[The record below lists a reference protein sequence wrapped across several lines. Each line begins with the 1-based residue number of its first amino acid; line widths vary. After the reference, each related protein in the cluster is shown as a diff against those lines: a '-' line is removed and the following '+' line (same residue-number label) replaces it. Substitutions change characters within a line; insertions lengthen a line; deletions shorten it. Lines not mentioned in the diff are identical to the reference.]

1 MKISVEISR
10 PDDIAWLEGMTKER
24 RLDTLRNCVSIG
36 RLALEQYQIHV
47 DGSKHLE
54 PLLEKFCTE
63 MTESVERTLE
73 TVTDSVQ
80 SINQT
85 KQELIQ
91 MSAGIHQQLAINT
104 NTVMESVKTQQN
116 ITEKMMDPITSRID
130 KMNEEVEKIF
140 SVKGTSNTKGK
151 LGESLIAGHIQT
163 AFPDYE
169 ILNMSNQAHEA
180 DYHLHTDF
188 GKVLLEIKT
197 YTASVNKDQIQKLY
211 DDIDRTGMELA
222 IFLSTTSGI
231 VGKKHIGWEV
241 YGKNRT
247 IILFFPN
254 SSLSP
259 QGIIFSILFLR
270 ALAESGIQ
278 KETSDTFY
286 KSEEE
291 VHTMLQLFDELYS
304 DLMYI
309 GEKQT
314 KLRFDIG
321 SLKQQVDKLLDE
333 LYKQSF
339 ELELDQKRSL
349 EKMYGSIKE
358 KLSIRGKSIDCYQ
371 WIGNQMD
378 ISKWIE
384 SLSIKSDV
392 LSLIFMFYERLQ
404 QIDGIRCCYET
415 SSSRML
421 VVDGSTQKV
430 LCECVLSKT
439 KAEITFQLPKS
450 FDGSISMKPRYESL
464 KGSELLIPLSKAI
477 ECYDLIEHRIKQAK
491 EGQLFI

>member
-1 MKISVEISR
+1 MKVTVEINR
-10 PDDIAWLEGMTKER
+10 PDDIAWLESMSKER
-24 RLDTLRNCVSIG
+24 RNDTIRNSITIG
-36 RLALEQYQIHV
+36 RLALEQYQVHI
-47 DGSKHLE
+47 DGSKHLD
-54 PLLEKFCTE
+54 PIIQQFRNE
-63 MTESVERTLE
+63 MSSVVDKTLESVTN
-73 TVTDSVQ
+73 SVQ
-80 SINQT
+80 SIQQT
-85 KQELIQ
+85 KQELLS
-91 MSAGIHQQLAINT
+91 MSNGIHQQLAINT
-104 NTVMESVKTQQN
+104 NTVMESVKTQQS

-169 ILNMSNQAHEA
+169 VLNMSNQAHEA
-180 DYHLHTDF
+180 DFHLNTDF

-197 YTASVNKDQIQKLY
+197 YTASVNKDQIQKMY
-211 DDIDRTGMELA
+211 DDIDRTGIELA

-231 VGKKHIGWEV
+231 VGKKQIGWEV
-241 YGKNRT
+241 YGAKRT
-247 IILFFPN
+247 LILFFPN
-254 SSLSP
+254 SGLSQ
-259 QGIIFSILFLR
+259 QGIVFSILFLK

-278 KETSDTFY
+278 KENSDTFY

-291 VHTMLQLFDELYS
+291 VHTMLQMFDDFYS

-321 SLKQQVDKLLDE
+321 SLKQQVDRLLDE

-349 EKMYGSIKE
+349 EKMYGAIKE
-358 KLSIRGKSIDCYQ
+358 KLSIRGKSLDCYQ
-371 WIGNQMD
+371 WISNQMD
-378 ISKWIE
+378 ISKWIA
-384 SLSIKSDV
+384 SLSIKSDLSV
-392 LSLIFMFYERLQ
+392 LLSMLYDRLE
-404 QIDGIRCCYET
+404 QIEGIRYCYET

-421 VVDGSTQKV
+421 VVDGSTQEV
-430 LCECVLSKT
+430 LCECVVSKT
-439 KAEITFQLPKS
+439 KAEISFQLPKT

-464 KGSELLIPLSKAI
+464 KGSELVIPLTKTI
-477 ECYDLIEHRIKQAK
+477 ECYDLIEHRIRQAK
-491 EGQLFI
+491 QGQLFV